1 MSESYPIS
9 LLIRDLPCLVLGG
22 GAVAERKVLRLLDAG
37 ARVRVVAPE
46 ITKQIE
52 CLSADG
58 AVEVVRRGAQVEDL
72 DGMRLVIIATSDA
85 EVNEA
90 LAVEAQ
96 RRGLLVNVV
105 DVPRLC
111 NFYVPAT
118 VDRGPINLAI
128 GTGGA
133 APALAKHLRQLLE
146 EVVGEEYGQLA
157 ALMGELRPAVTKRW
171 PTQQE
176 RAAAWENLLASDVLS
191 LLKQGRL
198 DDARQRALQVLG
210 LL

>member
-1 MSESYPIS
+1 MSDCYPIS

-37 ARVRVVAPE
+37 ARVRAVAPE
-46 ITKQIE
+46 ITKQLE

-58 AVEVVRRGAQVEDL
+58 IIEVIRREASMEDL

-85 EVNEA
+85 ETNEA
-90 LAVEAQ
+90 IALEAQ

-118 VDRGPINLAI
+118 VDRGPINVAVS
-128 GTGGA
+128 TGGA
-133 APALAKHLRQLLE
+133 APALAKHLRRRLE
-146 EVVGEEYGQLA
+146 EVVGEEYGRLA
-157 ALMGELRPAVTKRW
+157 ALMGELRPDVMQRW

-176 RAAAWENLLASDVLS
+176 RAAAWENLLASDVLA
-191 LLKQGRL
+191 LLKQGRE
-198 DDARQRALQVLG
+198 DEARQLALQVLG